1 MKVLYLQEH
10 LSCLNYQV
18 SAGTGFTHY
27 ELEEGETGRIDT
39 TSGFCILFLLKGNL
53 LVNTNVSRISVSENR
68 MLVIQKQE
76 ENNIK
81 ALTTSECL
89 LLYWNAQMDVCS
101 KVCLSNLLDKKL
113 IGDQAFVLPIR
124 KSLNHVL
131 RQVTFYLDAG
141 LKCRHMHMM
150 KQQEI
155 LLVMKSFYSRSEL
168 SSFFAGIVGMGK
180 QFENFVMEN
189 YKKVKTVKEFASLCH
204 LSERAFSRKFNVK
217 FGQSPYQWMQER
229 KAEQI
234 RKRISDPDIP
244 LQTIAVDFG
253 FNSPAHF
260 SVYCRK
266 KFGMPPSKLR
276 RIDIRNAEK
285 K

>member
-10 LSCLNYQV
+10 LSCRNFQV

-27 ELEEGETGRIDT
+27 ELEEGETGHIDT

-68 MLVIQKQE
+68 TLVIQKQE

-89 LLYWNAQMDVCS
+89 LLYRNAQMDVCS

-124 KSLNHVL
+124 KSLNH
-131 RQVTFYLDAG
+131 FYLDAG

-150 KQQEI
+150 KRQEI
-155 LLVMKSFYSRSEL
+155 VLVMKSFYSRSEL
-168 SSFFAGIVGMGK
+168 SSFFVGIVGMGK
-180 QFENFVMEN
+180 LFENSVMEK
-189 YKKVKTVKEFASLCH
+189 YKKMKTVKEFASLCH
-204 LSERAFSRKFNVK
+204 LSEPAFSRKFNVK
-217 FGQSPYQWMQER
+217 FGQSPYQWMQE
-229 KAEQI
+229 KN
-234 RKRISDPDIP
+234 KS
-244 LQTIAVDFG
+244 
-253 FNSPAHF
+253 
-260 SVYCRK
+260 
-266 KFGMPPSKLR
+266 
-276 RIDIRNAEK
+276 
-285 K
+285 